1 MSLTN
6 NSVAQSGQKS
16 NGFPKNNRL
25 HRKSND
31 RNGKNHIYP
40 REVYKKQPLSEQLG
54 EAARKMQ
61 AWEAGVGCGKT
72 SQFAYGAQGAHRVPD
87 GTPAGRPPRR
97 VPAALPPE
105 RVPPGCVYAPC
116 FRLNGFAL
124 YAQTSFSPGSRSSFP
139 VSSSPDAF
147 RILEETNLFLC
158 LTRLRFRCMMHK
170 N

>member
-1 MSLTN
+1 MGLTN

-25 HRKSND
+25 HRKKQRSE
-31 RNGKNHIYP
+31 RKKHIYP

-105 RVPPGCVYAPC
+105 RAPPGP
-116 FRLNGFAL
+116 
-124 YAQTSFSPGSRSSFP
+124 
-139 VSSSPDAF
+139 
-147 RILEETNLFLC
+147 RIR
-158 LTRLRFRCMMHK
+158 TRLSPQRPRPVCSKLPFLRAAGALSLSAPLPTPFGFWK
-170 N
+170 KQIYFYA